1 MRFVKVTYLNTVHQN
16 LIDEIITSGEVFK
29 SKSGN
34 EFIIVCYDSSFN
46 VRIRFIKTGYEK
58 SYELSQ
64 IRKGLVKDRFAPT
77 VCNVGIV
84 GDKYATKLNGVPL
97 PQYVLWGNVLKRCYS
112 DVYKK
117 QRPTY
122 KDCEVS
128 DNFKSYEYFYEWC
141 NEQIGFNCKD
151 ENGKLFNIDKDL
163 LVKGNKL
170 YSEDMCVFLPIEINA
185 VLVKRDKMRGG
196 CVLGVYKHKY
206 YNEDKFVAQLNLN
219 TGKAKYIGLYDTEI
233 EAFNAYKEAK
243 ESYLKELANK
253 WKSQIDD
260 RAYNALMNYEVGA
273 GD

>member
-1 MRFVKVTYLNTVHQN
+1 MTYLNTIHQN
-16 LIDEIITSGEVFK
+16 RINEIITSGEVFK
-29 SKSGN
+29 NKSGN
-34 EFIIVCYDSSFN
+34 EFIIVYCDNSFN

-77 VCNVGIV
+77 VCSVGFV
-84 GDKYATKLNGVPL
+84 GDKYATKLNSVPL
-97 PQYVLWGNVLKRCYS
+97 PQYVLWSNMLKRCYS
-112 DVYKK
+112 DSYKK
-117 QRPTY
+117 KKPTY
-122 KDCEVS
+122 IGCEVS
-128 DNFKSYEYFYEWC
+128 ENFKYYEYFYEWC
-141 NEQIGFNCKD
+141 QSQVGFGNQ
-151 ENGKLFNIDKDL
+151 GWHLDKDL
-163 LVKGNKL
+163 LVKGNKV
-170 YSEDMCVFLPIEINA
+170 YSENTCVFLPIEINA

-219 TGKAKYIGLYDTEI
+219 TGKAKYVGLYDTES

-253 WKSQIDD
+253 WKGKIDD
-260 RAYNALMNYEVGA
+260 RAYKALMKYNVGA